1 MNKAG
6 VIDAVAKSL
15 DCSKSSADV
24 YVNTILETIKEGVR
38 DTGKVQLMGFGT
50 FEARQTKAREGRN
63 PRPGEPMMIKAST
76 RCAFK
81 VGKQFKEM
89 LCAKTLETEAAA
101 EAAPVVEIPATPAP
115 MPETPVA
122 ETAGSSRD
130 GPDRG
135 CSNRDG
141 SGADYFYVV
150 VYRLRLGRS
159 RLKAS
164 TGDRRRGAGRRL
176 CEVSACP
183 RRAPGVAG

>member
-15 DCSKSSADV
+15 DCSKSNADV

-63 PRPGEPMMIKAST
+63 PRTGEPMMIAAST

-89 LCAKTLETEAAA
+89 LCTRTPEPEA
-101 EAAPVVEIPATPAP
+101 VVEETP
-115 MPETPVA
+115 MMETPVA
-122 ETAGSSRD
+122 AAPETEMPSAEPVAEPTPEPAESEVAQTE
-130 GPDRG
+130 PTT
-135 CSNRDG
+135 
-141 SGADYFYVV
+141 
-150 VYRLRLGRS
+150 
-159 RLKAS
+159 S
-164 TGDRRRGAGRRL
+164 TYLFNND
-176 CEVSACP
+176 
-183 RRAPGVAG
+183 

>member
-15 DCSKSSADV
+15 DCSKSNADV

-63 PRPGEPMMIKAST
+63 PRTGEPMMIKAST

-89 LCAKTLETEAAA
+89 LCTRAPEPGAVVEETPMMEAPVAAA
-101 EAAPVVEIPATPAP
+101 PEME
-115 MPETPVA
+115 MPSAEPVA
-122 ETAGSSRD
+122 EPT
-130 GPDRG
+130 PEPE
-135 CSNRDG
+135 
-141 SGADYFYVV
+141 VV
-150 VYRLRLGRS
+150 QTE
-159 RLKAS
+159 S
-164 TGDRRRGAGRRL
+164 TTSTWSYNTD
-176 CEVSACP
+176 
-183 RRAPGVAG
+183 

>member
-63 PRPGEPMMIKAST
+63 PRTGEPMMIKAST

-81 VGKQFKEM
+81 VGKQFKD
-89 LCAKTLETEAAA
+89 A
-101 EAAPVVEIPATPAP
+101 
-115 MPETPVA
+115 
-122 ETAGSSRD
+122 
-130 GPDRG
+130 
-135 CSNRDG
+135 
-141 SGADYFYVV
+141 
-150 VYRLRLGRS
+150 LR
-159 RLKAS
+159 
-164 TGDRRRGAGRRL
+164 
-176 CEVSACP
+176 
-183 RRAPGVAG
+183 

>member
-63 PRPGEPMMIKAST
+63 PRTGEPMMIQAST

-89 LCAKTLETEAAA
+89 LCAKTLETEAAV
-101 EAAPVVEIPATPAP
+101 EETPVVEIPATPAP
-115 MPETPVA
+115 MLETPVA
-122 ETAGSSRD
+122 ETA
-130 GPDRG
+130 PEP
-135 CSNRDG
+135 
-141 SGADYFYVV
+141 APVETAQTEV
-150 VYRLRLGRS
+150 TQTET
-159 RLKAS
+159 AAEPTTS
-164 TGDRRRGAGRRL
+164 TWSYTD
-176 CEVSACP
+176 
-183 RRAPGVAG
+183 

>member
-63 PRPGEPMMIKAST
+63 PRTGEPMMIKAST

-89 LCAKTLETEAAA
+89 LCAKTLETAAAAVAATGCSWISALRLLVPPLDGGTILPAMA
-101 EAAPVVEIPATPAP
+101 EAAT
-115 MPETPVA
+115 
-122 ETAGSSRD
+122 TAGD
-130 GPDRG
+130 
-135 CSNRDG
+135 
-141 SGADYFYVV
+141 A
-150 VYRLRLGRS
+150 
-159 RLKAS
+159 K
-164 TGDRRRGAGRRL
+164 
-176 CEVSACP
+176 
-183 RRAPGVAG
+183 